1 MWWRKRRTAAERA
14 LLTALLGGAVLKAH
28 RDLDGTKIHKLHQP
42 NQSPIVVNEST
53 VRRLEQQQLIQSNL
67 KFPAATYLLTEQGA
81 ALAREHA
88 GEQGA
93 PLTVRCGLD
102 IKE

>member
-1 MWWRKRRTAAERA
+1 MWWRKRRAAETA

-42 NQSPIVVNEST
+42 GQPPSVVNEPT
-53 VRRLEQQQLIQSNL
+53 VRRLEQHQLIQSNL

-81 ALAREHA
+81 TLARVLA
-88 GEQGA
+88 GGQGA
-93 PLTVRCGLD
+93 PLTVRR
-102 IKE
+102 KSS

>member
-1 MWWRKRRTAAERA
+1 MWWRKGRAAAETA

-28 RDLDGTKIHKLHQP
+28 RDLDGTKIHKLYHSDQP
-42 NQSPIVVNEST
+42 PTIVNEPT

-81 ALAREHA
+81 TLARVLA
-88 GEQGA
+88 GGQGA
-93 PLTVRCGLD
+93 PLTVRRKSL
-102 IKE
+102 